1 MSRSIR
7 SCPRFCF
14 RRLSPCPPHIADVVL
29 SVASLRCP
37 GSEKDITEVSGTS
50 SPGSIPGRGNSRN
63 LRRRTLRIRSPAEG
77 APTLERLPFCLSSGA
92 GILALLHDL
101 EPALDLRGDLFTSHR
116 VRIAAHVGLVELQH

>member
-1 MSRSIR
+1 MLLGFHPAILIG
-7 SCPRFCF
+7 
-14 RRLSPCPPHIADVVL
+14 RR
-29 SVASLRCP
+29 RCP

-92 GILALLHDL
+92 DILALLHDL

-116 VRIAAHVGLVELQH
+116 VRIAAHVGLVELQHVDHALEIVGST